1 MGQPFERLHSGNCNG
16 WDTVDV
22 LRVCVCVHVLV
33 VVVVIQLL
41 SGAHRLK
48 GLPFVIWNLIGSCCS
63 ISTLQVC
70 AEAMVCLECVLDG
83 AASV

>member
-1 MGQPFERLHSGNCNG
+1 MCWYSHEESNLIPYTLVWPPG
-16 WDTVDV
+16 
-22 LRVCVCVHVLV
+22 RVCVCVHVLV